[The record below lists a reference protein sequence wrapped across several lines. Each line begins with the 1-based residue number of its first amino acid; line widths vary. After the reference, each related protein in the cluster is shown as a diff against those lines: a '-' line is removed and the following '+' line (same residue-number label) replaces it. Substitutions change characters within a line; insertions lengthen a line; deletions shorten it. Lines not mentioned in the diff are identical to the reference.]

1 MKIKYQLL
9 LTHGLLVFL
18 SLIIVLINVFAYR
31 GMVND
36 AIIIN
41 KSGKLRALSYNMV
54 QLSNR
59 INIQENMGDTT
70 ELNEKLR
77 QRINDFEEIL
87 SILMEQEKEGIDH
100 SQTVARLEKIS
111 KEWDEV
117 FKPLYL
123 KILKEDSIS
132 ETCTRVN
139 DKIDFFV
146 NDINEMVTLYSVYSR
161 EKVFIA
167 LIINGGLVPVII
179 LVTIYSFN
187 STKKR
192 IQRPM
197 NDLMRELKDLSYI
210 DDEITSQLKN
220 INTDEISEMT
230 HYFNEIIYD
239 QLTKSFNRRSGLARL
254 NRIIQLDITRH
265 LKLSFCFID
274 INGLKEVNDRL
285 GHKYGDELIVSV
297 VECIKKEIRDE
308 DFIIRMGGDEFL
320 IVFNGIDEEISEKV
334 WERILKRYQ
343 YINEQEGRLYLI
355 SVSHGIVT
363 CDKFEK
369 VDIEFLIKN
378 ADDKMYA
385 EKKYIKETL
394 KVQIIRNTAD
404 IDNPAYGSL
413 Q

>member
-18 SLIIVLINVFAYR
+18 SLIIVFINVFAYR

-59 INIQENMGDTT
+59 INIQEDMGNTA

-77 QRINDFEEIL
+77 QRINEFEEIL

-123 KILKEDSIS
+123 KILKKDSIS

-146 NDINEMVTLYSVYSR
+146 YDINEMVTLYSVYSR

-167 LIINGGLVPVII
+167 LIINGGLVLVII
-179 LVTIYSFN
+179 FVTIYSFN
-187 STKKR
+187 STRKR

-197 NDLMRELKDLSYI
+197 NDLMQELKDLSYI

-239 QLTKSFNRRSGLARL
+239 QLTKAFNRRSGLARL
-254 NRIIQLDITRH
+254 NRILQLDSTRH

-394 KVQIIRNTAD
+394 KVQIIR
-404 IDNPAYGSL
+404 
-413 Q
+413 

>member
-1 MKIKYQLL
+1 
-9 LTHGLLVFL
+9 
-18 SLIIVLINVFAYR
+18 
-31 GMVND
+31 MVND

>member
-59 INIQENMGDTT
+59 INIQEDMGDIA

-77 QRINDFEEIL
+77 QRINEFEEIL

-167 LIINGGLVPVII
+167 LIINGGLVLVII